1 MAFTRALGAGSTIDR
16 VRVVGINPGQ
26 IETERLVTMLR
37 TTAERE
43 LGDPERWREVANQD
57 YPAGQPEHIGD
68 MVAFLAS
75 DLSANTTGTII
86 TIDGGA
92 SHRARF

>member
-1 MAFTRALGAGSTIDR
+1 MAFTRALGAGSTIDGI
-16 VRVVGINPGQ
+16 RVVGINPGQ
-26 IETERLVTMLR
+26 IETERLVTLSR
-37 TTAERE
+37 AIAERN
-43 LGDPERWREVANQD
+43 LGDPERWREVLNQD
-57 YPAGQPEHIGD
+57 YPPGQPEHIGD

>member
-1 MAFTRALGAGSTIDR
+1 
-16 VRVVGINPGQ
+16 VVGINPGL
-26 IETERLVTMLR
+26 IETDRLVTLAR
-37 TTAERE
+37 TRAQAQ
-43 LGDPERWREVANQD
+43 LGDPERWRETLDQD
-57 YPAGQPEHIGD
+57 FPPGRPEHIGD

-92 SHRARF
+92 SSRVAAG